1 MESSPDKHGE
11 SGEPIPPSLKW
22 RKMSNNWA
30 GGERGRVRP
39 RPNMAQHCSVSIWKQ
54 TSAPRGAHLNS
65 AWPCPATYI
74 CSLVSLKSSVSPP
87 PRFPLV
93 SLTLFNS
100 AEGLNAAQE
109 NGGAAGCRHRKSWV
123 QHKVRG
129 VNSRVSIRG
138 MQQDLGQIFK
148 SNSYCVFSPV
158 WSGRWAEGTTILRN
172 AATGGN
178 MIVLSL
184 LQQCVVSFT

>member
-1 MESSPDKHGE
+1 MGSVDGSGHGPTWPNTALCQYESKPQ
-11 SGEPIPPSLKW
+11 L
-22 RKMSNNWA
+22 R
-30 GGERGRVRP
+30 GGHIWTLRGH
-39 RPNMAQHCSVSIWKQ
+39 ALLH
-54 TSAPRGAHLNS
+54 TSAYLCLWRAPYRHLH
-65 AWPCPATYI
+65 A
-74 CSLVSLKSSVSPP
+74 SLWSHSFSS
-87 PRFPLV
+87 
-93 SLTLFNS
+93 NS
-100 AEGLNAAQE
+100 AEGLNMAQE
-109 NGGAAGCRHRKSWV
+109 DGGAAGCQHRKSWV

-129 VNSRVSIRG
+129 VNSRVSLRAT
-138 MQQDLGQIFK
+138 QPDLGQIFK